1 LTTISDSTRTND
13 AQLTEGPRK
22 GGWKRHPVIRALVGI
37 VLVFAPLPLTS
48 LILSKLVDRSARIV
62 WPQLLT
68 GTICFLAYRFY
79 VHRVERRPMIE
90 FNRKGALRELSTGL
104 LLGSLLACSL
114 FAVLAGSGVY
124 TLDGFGGMS
133 LEIVRQT
140 STAILVGLVEEMLMR
155 GIVFAAIE
163 QSFGSVF
170 GLAGSAILF
179 GLGHLPSEGAT
190 VMGIVNSI
198 AAGVTLAA
206 AYMVT
211 RRLWL
216 PIGIHIAWNF
226 TIGQIFS
233 AVVSGHG
240 TEPGLLRGRLSGPDW
255 LTGGQFGVEASVVS
269 LLMDLVASTLLL
281 RLAVKRGNLVAWRV
295 PSRAR
300 SSE

>member
-1 LTTISDSTRTND
+1 LTTISELSRAQPND
-13 AQLTEGPRK
+13 TQVQGPMK
-22 GGWKRHPVIRALVGI
+22 GGWKRHPVIRALAGV

-48 LILSKLVDRSARIV
+48 LILTKLVDRSARIV

-79 VHRVERRPMIE
+79 VHRIEKRPMIE
-90 FNRKGALRELSTGL
+90 FNRKGALQELSTGL

-114 FAVLAGSGVY
+114 FAVLAVSGVY
-124 TLDGFGGMS
+124 TLDGFDGMS

-140 STAILVGLVEEMLMR
+140 STAILVGLVEEMLLR
-155 GIVFAAIE
+155 GIVFATIQ
-163 QSFGSVF
+163 QSLGSVF

-179 GLGHLPSEGAT
+179 GLGHLPSEGVT
-190 VMGIVNSI
+190 VMGIVNSM

-240 TEPGLLRGRLSGPDW
+240 TEPGLLRGRLTGPDW
-255 LTGGQFGVEASVVS
+255 LTGGQFGVEASLVS
-269 LLMDLVASTLLL
+269 LMVDVVASTLLL
-281 RLAVKRGNLVAWRV
+281 WIAVKRGSFRQSPR
-295 PSRAR
+295 PS
-300 SSE
+300 